1 MTTNL
6 KPLIFDLQVL
16 SGAKILGKQQ
26 ISLLHDKRSVVEFA
40 IATTE
45 FEECAKNIH
54 TRSLIIEIVSN
65 FDDEREMN
73 EVGYFLARTFATA
86 AIVSLDFLI
95 DTHPLCTHY
104 GEFIEMHRMMIEK
117 YKQQL
122 SSLYVYRNGDIY
134 EYRSEENDEKRYVR
148 FEDHVQE
155 KFKGRWRPVPK
166 DRAKR
171 SQLHQNYLNASRDP
185 NFDIDKFWDDYVW
198 SQVKLNIQ
206 KSLDESSTES
216 IVTPS
221 FVDNTGADLR
231 KHKRPNDGK
240 ITRQL
245 ILKQADCFVCYSNKD
260 CAFVM
265 QEPEYIFEAPQDTQQ
280 QKKTTIYDIKL
291 RITFRKLSEL
301 VCHR

>member
-16 SGAKILGKQQ
+16 SGAKILCKQQ
-26 ISLLHDKRSVVEFA
+26 ISLLHEQRTVVEFS

-54 TRSLIIEIVSN
+54 TRSLTIEMISN
-65 FDDEREMN
+65 YDDEREMN
-73 EVGYFLARTFATA
+73 ELGYFLTRTFATA

-95 DTHPLCTHY
+95 GGHPLCTHY
-104 GEFIEMHRMMIEK
+104 GEFIEIHRMMTEE
-117 YKQQL
+117 YKQKL

-134 EYRSEENDEKRYVR
+134 EYRSDENDEKRYVR
-148 FEDHVQE
+148 LEDHVEE

-166 DRAKR
+166 DRSKR
-171 SQLHQNYLNASRDP
+171 SQLHQHYLNASRDP

-198 SQVKLNIQ
+198 SQVKLDIQ
-206 KSLDESSTES
+206 KRLDQSSTES
-216 IVTPS
+216 IVNPS
-221 FVDNTGADLR
+221 FVEYQTLAGADLR

-245 ILKQADCFVCYSNKD
+245 ILKKAHCFICYSNKD

-265 QEPEYIFEAPQDTQQ
+265 QEPEYIFEDTQ
-280 QKKTTIYDIKL
+280 KPKTNEIYDVKL
-291 RITFRKLSEL
+291 RITFRELSEL
-301 VCHR
+301 VWHR